1 MHKSLH
7 RCNDTCTHTKPS
19 ILMYPYIKISLVRY
33 LYTYLYTYTT
43 RPHRIHTNL
52 CFSGCGSAVRCTGV
66 LHVPINKTN
75 HSQREQTWNTIFV
88 DTSLCAYACVYV
100 YTDISISIPLYLS
113 IYLSHYISIY
123 LYVFYIYIYI
133 YISIYIYI
141 DPLVPDQCFEFFG

>member
-75 HSQREQTWNTIFV
+75 KPFPTRTNMEHDICRYIPMC
-88 DTSLCAYACVYV
+88 LCMCLCVYG
-100 YTDISISIPLYLS
+100 YIYLS
-113 IYLSHYISIY
+113 ISLSLS
-123 LYVFYIYIYI
+123 LSLLLSPRFLLLPAQA
-133 YISIYIYI
+133 SA
-141 DPLVPDQCFEFFG
+141 QTRSCGRCSACKT